1 MNELPA
7 TRPDTLPLLLTVA
20 TVGAL
25 ELHVPPVVMSVN
37 ATLKP
42 AQTGAL
48 PVMEEGRAFT
58 VTTAVA
64 AALPQLFVVV

>member
-1 MNELPA
+1 MNEVPA
-7 TRPDTLPLLLTVA
+7 KRPDTMPLVPTVA
-20 TVGAL
+20 TVGTL
-25 ELHVPPVVMSVN
+25 ELHVPPVVASVN

-48 PVMEEGRAFT
+48 PVMEEGSGFT
-58 VTTAVA
+58 VTTIVT